1 MQTAQPTLSDARRDA
16 VATAA
21 LIVIRRALVEG
32 VPVTWE
38 RLVEQ
43 ASIELGAT
51 PDHASQEVDAVA
63 QRLGVSPLE

>member
-1 MQTAQPTLSDARRDA
+1 MNTAQTTLSDPRRDA

-38 RLVEQ
+38 RLVAE
-43 ASIELGAT
+43 ASIELGASAE
-51 PDHASQEVDAVA
+51 DASLEVHAVA
-63 QRLGVSPLE
+63 QGLGVSPLE